1 MTLLY
6 SAFKNPYAAVSYLLM
21 TSVSTL
27 YAEQLF
33 TRVSVD
39 KAPVQICK
47 PLLSGTKNGF
57 TVPGFPS
64 KESGKLGMRI
74 ALAW

>member
-21 TSVSTL
+21 TSVSTS

-39 KAPVQICK
+39 KAPVQKCK
-47 PLLSGTKNGF
+47 PLLSGTKMDSRF
-57 TVPGFPS
+57 QAF
-64 KESGKLGMRI
+64 
-74 ALAW
+74 LAKRVGNWG